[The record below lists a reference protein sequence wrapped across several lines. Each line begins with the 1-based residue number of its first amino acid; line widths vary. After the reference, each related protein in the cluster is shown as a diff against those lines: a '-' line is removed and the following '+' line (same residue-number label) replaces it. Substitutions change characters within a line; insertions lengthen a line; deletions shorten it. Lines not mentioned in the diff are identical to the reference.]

1 MVSPSDTEVD
11 SIPSFLTS
19 SLVRFSPI
27 TSRIFPLPMGNIK
40 NRLSVVL
47 LRQFINI
54 LHGFQSYHFLDS
66 IAVYHLYNLNLR
78 FFPLMDRQV
87 DNFGQEISFPHSDST
102 SFISTNLHY

>member
-1 MVSPSDTEVD
+1 MVSPSDTEID

-27 TSRIFPLPMGNIK
+27 SSRILGNIK
-40 NRLSVVL
+40 NRLSVAL

-54 LHGFQSYHFLDS
+54 LHDFQYYHFLDS

-102 SFISTNLHY
+102 SFTSTNLHY

>member
-1 MVSPSDTEVD
+1 MVSPSDTEID

-27 TSRIFPLPMGNIK
+27 PSRILVNIK
-40 NRLSVVL
+40 NRLSVAL

-54 LHGFQSYHFLDS
+54 LHDFQYYHFLDS

-102 SFISTNLHY
+102 SFTSTNLHY

>member
-1 MVSPSDTEVD
+1 MVSPSDTEID

-27 TSRIFPLPMGNIK
+27 PSRILGNIK
-40 NRLSVVL
+40 NRLSVTL

-54 LHGFQSYHFLDS
+54 LHDFQYYHFLDS

-102 SFISTNLHY
+102 SFTSTNLHY